1 MYNPRLANVHPL
13 LKVIPVDWDH
23 NIPYGILHS
32 PEPSPT
38 VQRFLDAAESVR
50 HELYGGL

>member
-13 LKVIPVDWDH
+13 LKVIPVEWDH
-23 NIPYGILHS
+23 NILYGILHS

-50 HELYGGL
+50 HELYG